1 MMGMPDISTVEL
13 SRTRLKLRDDL
24 LFVPQN
30 YNGETFY
37 HLEVKTTSE
46 YFRIGYA
53 EYVFVSL
60 LDGRTSFA
68 EALAIASQQL
78 KEKALGQTQ
87 AISIYSWLLEN
98 GLGAF
103 ADSDT
108 TSSGASTTVKTPNGH
123 KPFWKKLNPLWQ
135 KIPLGR
141 PDSLL
146 RTLQPAF
153 GWIFSGP
160 ATILAMMLMVIAG
173 LTLSAN
179 WDRFTA
185 SSANVISQQNWFWLL
200 IAWIALKFFHELGHA
215 LVCHRYGG
223 NIRETGVII
232 AFLAPL
238 AYVDASSCWSFRS
251 RWQRIHTALAGVYV
265 ELIIASLS
273 ILAWKWCDSVLFRH
287 VLQNTIIMASVST
300 LLFNLNPLMKFDGY
314 YVLSDLL
321 QIPNL
326 STQANNVITEL
337 ARRIFFGDSSS
348 RPAVIGRQRWIL
360 MAYGAVAMIW
370 RLLVTF
376 SLLIMAS
383 VLFHGAGL
391 ALAALGVCLWFVRPL
406 WGFLRTLN
414 HLRVQHPERLFR
426 ASLVSSG
433 LIGVLLAALFGLPS
447 PVMTTAPGV
456 VDFTNGEVVRAETPG
471 FIQSIHVNNGQNVE
485 AGDLLLTLRN
495 EDVTTKRLDLQKQ
508 LAQQDLRVQTASGEH
523 NSGALNVF
531 QGTRESLLRQLHE
544 CQKQTDGLEIR
555 AGRSGQIISR
565 ELHNLLG
572 TFASA
577 GMELMTIGVEEDKE
591 LKLSIGQRDLAIATG
606 LVGQPVKVRI
616 GTHDVVRATLVRVN
630 PRASRSIPHP
640 ALAATN
646 GGALTVS
653 QMDERE
659 SSSSKDRLR
668 LTEHRFT
675 AIVELPEEQATAF
688 RCGERG
694 TAALGLPRGSLGT
707 HLWRSAHDWCNAQLA
722 SVETEERN

>member
-30 YNGETFY
+30 YNGETFC
-37 HLEVKTTSE
+37 HLEVRTTSE

-53 EYVFVSL
+53 EYVFISL

-68 EALAIASQQL
+68 EALAVASQQL
-78 KEKALGQTQ
+78 KEKALGQAQ
-87 AISIYSWLLEN
+87 AISVYSWLLEN

-108 TSSGASTTVKTPNGH
+108 TSSGASTTIKAPNSH
-123 KPFWKKLNPLWQ
+123 KPFWKRINPLWQ

-141 PDSLL
+141 PDRLL
-146 RTLQPAF
+146 RTLQPAC
-153 GWIFSGP
+153 GWVFSGP
-160 ATILAMMLMVIAG
+160 ATLLAMMLMAIAG
-173 LTLSAN
+173 LMLSAN
-179 WDRFTA
+179 WERFAA
-185 SSANVISQQNWFWLL
+185 SSGNVISQQNWFWLFV
-200 IAWIALKFFHELGHA
+200 AWIGLKFFHELGHA

-223 NIRETGVII
+223 NIRETGVVI
-232 AFLAPL
+232 AFFAPL

-251 RWQRIHTALAGVYV
+251 RWQRMHTALAGVYV

-273 ILAWKWCDSVLFRH
+273 ILAWKWCDSVVLRH

-300 LLFNLNPLMKFDGY
+300 LVFNLNPLMKFDGY

-326 STQANNVITEL
+326 STQANTVINEL
-337 ARRIFFGDSSS
+337 ARRVFFGDRGS

-360 MAYGAVAMIW
+360 LTYGMAAIVW

-391 ALAALGVCLWFVRPL
+391 ALAALGACLWFGRPL
-406 WGFLRTLN
+406 WGFLKAIH

-426 ASLVSSG
+426 ASLVSTG
-433 LIGVLLAALFGLPS
+433 LIGVLLAILFGLPS

-456 VDFTNGEVVRAETPG
+456 VDFTDGEVVRAETPG
-471 FIQSIHVNNGQNVE
+471 FIQSIHVNNGQRVQ

-495 EDVTTKRLDLQKQ
+495 EDVTTKLLDLQKQ

-523 NSGALNVF
+523 NSGALNVL
-531 QGTRESLLRQLHE
+531 QGTRESLLRQLNE
-544 CQKQTDGLEIR
+544 CRKQTDGLEIR
-555 AGRSGQIISR
+555 AGRSGLIISR

-591 LKLSIGQRDLAIATG
+591 LKLSVRQRDLSVATG
-606 LVGQPVKVRI
+606 LVGQSVRVRI
-616 GTHDVVRATLVRVN
+616 GTHDAVRATLVRVN

-659 SSSSKDRLR
+659 SASSKERLQ

-675 AIVELPEEQATAF
+675 AIVELPDDQAVAF

-707 HLWRSAHDWCNAQLA
+707 HLWRSAHDWFDAQIA

>member
-13 SRTRLKLRDDL
+13 SRTRLKLREDL

-46 YFRIGYA
+46 YFRVGYA

-60 LDGRTSFA
+60 LDGRTGFA
-68 EALAIASQQL
+68 EALAVASQQL

-108 TSSGASTTVKTPNGH
+108 TSSGASTTVRTPGAH

-135 KIPLGR
+135 KIPFGR
-141 PDSLL
+141 PDALL
-146 RTLQPAF
+146 RSLQPVL

-160 ATILAMMLMVIAG
+160 ATILAMMLMVVAG

-179 WDRFTA
+179 WERFTA
-185 SSANVISQQNWFWLL
+185 SSANVVSQQNWLWLL
-200 IAWIALKFFHELGHA
+200 MAWIALKFFHEIGHA

-223 NIRETGVII
+223 NIRETGLVI
-232 AFLAPL
+232 AFFAPL

-273 ILAWKWCDSVLFRH
+273 ILAWKWCDSVVLRH

-326 STQANNVITEL
+326 STQANSVITDL
-337 ARRIFFGDSSS
+337 ARRVFFGDSGS
-348 RPAVIGRQRWIL
+348 RPTVIGRQRWVL
-360 MAYGAVAMIW
+360 MTYGAAAMVW
-370 RLLVTF
+370 RLLVTL

-391 ALAALGVCLWFVRPL
+391 ALAAVGVVLWFGRPL
-406 WGFLRTLN
+406 WGFLRSLN

-433 LIGVLLAALFGLPS
+433 LMGVLFAALFGLPS

-456 VDFTNGEVVRAETPG
+456 VDFTDGEVVRAETPG
-471 FIQSIHVNNGQNVE
+471 FIEAIHVKNGQVVN

-495 EDVTTKRLDLQKQ
+495 EDVTTKLLDLQKQ
-508 LAQQDLRVQTASGEH
+508 LAQQELRVQTASGEH
-523 NSGALNVF
+523 NLGALNVF

-544 CQKQTDGLEIR
+544 CQKQKDGLEIR
-555 AGRSGQIISR
+555 AGRSGQVISR
-565 ELHNLLG
+565 DLHNLSG

-591 LKLSIGQRDLAIATG
+591 LKLSIGQRDLSIAAG
-606 LVGQPVKVRI
+606 LVGQSVKVRI
-616 GTHDVVRATLVRVN
+616 GTHDAVRATLVRVN

-640 ALAATN
+640 SLAATN
-646 GGALTVS
+646 GGPLAVS

-659 SSSSKDRLR
+659 SASSKDRLR

-675 AIVELPEEQATAF
+675 AVVELPDEQATAF

-707 HLWRSAHDWCNAQLA
+707 HLWRSAHDWLDAQLA
-722 SVETEERN
+722 SVDTRNRE

>member
-13 SRTRLKLRDDL
+13 SRTRLKLREDL
-24 LFVPQN
+24 LFVPQT

-68 EALAIASQQL
+68 EALAVASQQL
-78 KEKALGQTQ
+78 KERALGQAQ
-87 AISIYSWLLEN
+87 AITIYSWLLEN
-98 GLGAF
+98 SLGAF
-103 ADSDT
+103 TDSDS
-108 TSSGASTTVKTPNGH
+108 TSSGASTTVRTAGRH
-123 KPFWKKLNPLWQ
+123 KPFWKKLNPIWQ

-141 PDSLL
+141 PDTLL
-146 RTLQPAF
+146 RTLQPAT
-153 GWIFSGP
+153 GWIFSGI
-160 ATILAMMLMVIAG
+160 ATVLALSVMVIAG

-179 WDRFTA
+179 WGHFTA
-185 SSANVISQQNWFWLL
+185 SSANVISQQNWLWLL
-200 IAWIALKFFHELGHA
+200 IAWVALKFLHELGHA

-223 NIRETGVII
+223 NIRETGIVL
-232 AFLAPL
+232 AFFAPL

-251 RWQRIHTALAGVYV
+251 RWQRMHTALAGVYV

-273 ILAWKWCDSVLFRH
+273 ILAWTWCDSAVLRH

-326 STQANNVITEL
+326 SGNANGAILDL
-337 ARRIFFGDSSS
+337 ARRVFFGDRGS
-348 RPAVIGRQRWIL
+348 RPTVIGQQRWL
-360 MAYGAVAMIW
+360 LLAYGLAAMVW
-370 RLLVTF
+370 RVLVTL

-391 ALAALGVCLWFVRPL
+391 ALAAIGVCLWFGRPL
-406 WGFLRTLN
+406 WEFLRTLN
-414 HLRVQHPERLFR
+414 RLRAHHPERLFR

-433 LIGVLLAALFGLPS
+433 LMGLLLAALFGLPS

-456 VDFTNGEVVRAETPG
+456 VDFTDGEVVRAETAG
-471 FIQSIHVNNGQNVE
+471 FVEKMHVKNGQHVNV
-485 AGDLLLTLRN
+485 GDLLLTLRN
-495 EDVTTKRLDLQKQ
+495 EDVTTKLLDLQKQ
-508 LAQQDLRVQTASGEH
+508 LDQQNLRVQTAASEH
-523 NSGALNVF
+523 NSGAMNVF

-544 CQKQTDGLEIR
+544 CQKQKDGLEIR
-555 AGRSGQIISR
+555 AGRSGRLISR
-565 ELHNLLG
+565 ELHNLSG

-577 GMELMTIGVEEDKE
+577 GTELMTIGVEEDKE
-591 LKLSIGQRDLAIATG
+591 LMLSIGQRDLAVATG
-606 LVGQPVKVRI
+606 LVGRSVKVRI
-616 GTHDVVRATLVRVN
+616 GTHPAVSAILVRVN

-646 GGALTVS
+646 GGPLNVS

-659 SSSSKDRLR
+659 TSGSDRLR
-668 LTEHRFT
+668 LTEQRFT
-675 AIVELPEEQATAF
+675 AIVKIPDDQAIAF

-694 TAALGLPRGSLGT
+694 TAALGLPRGALGT
-707 HLWRSAHDWCNAQLA
+707 HLWRSAHDWFNSQLA
-722 SVETEERN
+722 LMDADERD